1 MEMKDKIM
9 LVTMKIDKNHKYD
22 EAMQCLKEGAHKVS
36 Q

>member
-1 MEMKDKIM
+1 M